1 MNLYF
6 LVEGAQSERKVY
18 PAWLAYLLPEL
29 QRVDNCDD
37 VNEKNYYLISGEG
50 YPSLIY
56 DFIPRAIA
64 EINSNGKYSYFVVCL
79 DAEENTVAEL
89 TTEIYNFLNEQ
100 KLKLNNAELVLIVQ
114 NRCLESWLLG
124 NRNIYSRH
132 PQNSKDTESQH
143 LLDLLDYTEY
153 YDVSVNCPE
162 KMGKYPNFNTHAH
175 FHGAYLKAL
184 FIAKNT
190 SYSKKRPGDVLKPFY
205 LEQLL
210 ARIEV
215 QPEQLTTF
223 RQFIDFCNKIKPEL
237 QN

>member
-1 MNLYF
+1 MMNLYF
-6 LVEGAQSERKVY
+6 LVEGTQSERKVY
-18 PAWLAYLLPEL
+18 PAWLAHILPEL

-56 DFIPRAIA
+56 DFIPLAIA

-89 TTEIYNFLNEQ
+89 TTEIDNFLTEQ
-100 KLKLNNAELVLIVQ
+100 KLKLNNAELVLIFH

-124 NRNIYSRH
+124 NRKIYSRN
-132 PQNSKDTESQH
+132 PQNKP
-143 LLDLLDYTEY
+143 LLDYTKY
-153 YDVSVNCPE
+153 YDVSVDCPE
-162 KMGKYPNFNTHAH
+162 NMGRYQEFNTHAQ
-175 FHGAYLKAL
+175 FHGAYLRAL
-184 FIAKNT
+184 FEAKNIT
-190 SYSKKRPGDVLKPFY
+190 YSKKRPGDVLKPFY

-210 ARIEV
+210 ARIQV

-223 RQFIDFCNKIKPEL
+223 RQFIDFCNKIRPKL

>member
-6 LVEGAQSERKVY
+6 LVEGTQSEKKVY
-18 PAWLAYLLPEL
+18 PAWLSYLIPEL
-29 QRVDNCDD
+29 QRVESCDD

-50 YPSLIY
+50 YPSLY
-56 DFIPRAIA
+56 NFIPPAIE

-89 TTEIYNFLNEQ
+89 TTEIEDFLSQQ
-100 KLKLNNAELVLIVQ
+100 KLKLNNAELVLIFQ

-124 NRNIYSRH
+124 NRKIYSRN
-132 PQNSKDTESQH
+132 PQNKP
-143 LLDLLDYTEY
+143 LLDYTKY

-162 KMGKYPNFNTHAH
+162 NMGRYQDFNTHAQ
-175 FHGAYLKAL
+175 FHGAYLRLL
-184 FIAKNT
+184 FEAKNIT
-190 SYSKKRPGDVLKPFY
+190 YSKKRPGDVLKQFY

-210 ARIEV
+210 ARIQV
-215 QPEQLTTF
+215 HPEQLTTF
-223 RQFIDFCNKIKPEL
+223 RHFIDFCNIVKSKL

>member
-6 LVEGAQSERKVY
+6 LVEGTQSERKVY
-18 PAWLAYLLPEL
+18 PAWLAHLLPEL

-37 VNEKNYYLISGEG
+37 VNEENYYLISGEG

-64 EINSNGKYSYFVVCL
+64 EINSNGKYSYFIVCL

-89 TTEIYNFLNEQ
+89 TTEIDDFLNEQ
-100 KLKLNNAELVLIVQ
+100 KLKLNNAELVLIFQ

-124 NRNIYSRH
+124 NRKIYSRN
-132 PQNSKDTESQH
+132 PQNKP
-143 LLDLLDYTEY
+143 LLDYTKY

-162 KMGKYPNFNTHAH
+162 NMGRYQEFNTHAQ
-175 FHGAYLKAL
+175 FHGAYLRAL
-184 FIAKNT
+184 FEAKNIT
-190 SYSKKRPGDVLKPFY
+190 YSKKRPGDVLKPFY

-223 RQFIDFCNKIKPEL
+223 RQFIDFCNKIKREL
-237 QN
+237 PS